1 MARNTNSAP
10 LSIFLPFLLAFFAFL
25 PTAFPYA
32 ETGSWD
38 LNFKLRGDAWKPFA
52 KSMFNNTS
60 VYLEVNVDCNASAS
74 ASAAVQIDW
83 VLRRTGCAE
92 EYIQLLRAPESTQ
105 TNLCRQ
111 FLKNPDSIMQRT
123 NLEGKSTFCR
133 VGYIHGT
140 PTVVKCGKKA
150 TIEVQTAIVEKT
162 YCGQKQ
168 PPVETASVQV
178 KTPVNTPVA
187 RDSNIEIDAASENVA
202 AAARRRREAPAPPM
216 PKDADEKGKKE
227 ESHLV
232 ARSWEDGVYLLVVGL
247 EPLEPLES
255 AVLNNVTFDVGMK
268 VRMKADYGY
277 LSAGDYPKRPFYLVM
292 CLLYVV
298 YGVAWLIVLA
308 RQWRDLLQIQFWIGG
323 VIILGT
329 LEKAV
334 FYTEYQTINNTG
346 VSMPGAVLFA
356 EIVSCAKR
364 TLARMLVIIVS
375 LGFGIV
381 KPRLGPLLHRILL
394 LGGVY
399 FVLGSVEAGL
409 RNYKHSGDQSQQ
421 LLLAQI
427 PLAVIDAGICWW
439 VFSSLVQT
447 MRTLRLRRNTTK
459 LSLFRHLT
467 NVIIFSVIASVIFMI
482 WSIRS
487 HRVVDCLTDWKELW
501 VDDAFWHALFSILL
515 AVIMVLWRPTAN
527 NQRYAF
533 SALLDDAEDAD
544 PEEEPMMTEA
554 YEGMKMRSHVGDGGS
569 KETSATP
576 NKTADEKFEDD
587 LKWVEENIPTSVADT
602 ALPSLLDSDEEIMT
616 TKFEMSKME

>member
-1 MARNTNSAP
+1 MNHQCAP
-10 LSIFLPFLLAFFAFL
+10 LPFLLAIFAFL

-38 LNFKLRGDAWKPFA
+38 LNFKMGGDRTWKPFA
-52 KSMFNNTS
+52 KSMFNSTS
-60 VYLEVNVDCNASAS
+60 VYLEVNVDCIT
-74 ASAAVQIDW
+74 SAAVQIDW

-92 EYIQLLRAPESTQ
+92 EYIQTLRTPERSQMELCRRFLEHPESV
-105 TNLCRQ
+105 R
-111 FLKNPDSIMQRT
+111 QRT

-133 VGYIHGT
+133 IGFIKGT
-140 PTVVKCGKKA
+140 PTKVKCGKKA
-150 TIEVQTAIVEKT
+150 TFEVQTDVVEKNF
-162 YCGQKQ
+162 CGPRKSVDSAT
-168 PPVETASVQV
+168 PAAADPASSAA
-178 KTPVNTPVA
+178 VNTAVEKA
-187 RDSNIEIDAASENVA
+187 DS
-202 AAARRRREAPAPPM
+202 ARRRRRDAAAPRPKEADQNA
-216 PKDADEKGKKE
+216 KKE
-227 ESHLV
+227 LSHLI
-232 ARSWEDGVYLLVVGL
+232 ANSWEDGVYLLVVGFTPVGSTV
-247 EPLEPLES
+247 EN
-255 AVLNNVTFDVGMK
+255 VTNVTFGIGMK
-268 VRMKADYGY
+268 VRMKSDYGY
-277 LSAGDYPKRPFYLVM
+277 LSAGDFPKRPFYLVM

-298 YGVAWLIVLA
+298 YGVAWLFTLA

-399 FVLGSVEAGL
+399 FILGSAEAGI
-409 RNYKHSGDQSQQ
+409 RTYKHSGDQSQQ

-439 VFSSLVQT
+439 VFSCLVQT

-569 KETSATP
+569 KDSSLTP
-576 NKTADEKFEDD
+576 NVKTADEKFEED